1 MLLSI
6 ILQAT
11 APIADTLSAAVDT
24 VSSAVNS
31 TVNAIPV
38 AAKPAPEVI
47 SLWDVIMK
55 GGFIMIPIGI
65 LFAIAIY
72 IFIERF
78 ISIHSASKSEGNFMT
93 DIQDLIESDHIDKAL
108 LLCKKNDM
116 PIARMVEKGI
126 KRIGRPIKEIEE
138 SIEIV
143 GKFEVYEL
151 EKGLP
156 ILAIIAGI
164 APMFGFLGTILGVI
178 KIFFDISQSS
188 DVSIGVVSSG
198 LYVKM
203 VSSAAG
209 LVVGI
214 LAYIFYNW
222 LNLKISKVVNKM
234 ERNAVDFL
242 DFLQEPNK

>member
-1 MLLSI
+1 MILSI
-6 ILQAT
+6 ILQAVNNPDT
-11 APIADTLSAAVDT
+11 AASQVSNLPVVSAPAVF
-24 VSSAVNS
+24 SAWE
-31 TVNAIPV
+31 I
-38 AAKPAPEVI
+38 I
-47 SLWDVIMK
+47 QK
-55 GGFIMIPIGI
+55 GGLIMIPIGI
-65 LFAIAIY
+65 LFILAIY

-78 ISIHSASKSEGNFMT
+78 ISIQRASASEGNFIKQT
-93 DIQDLIESDHIDKAL
+93 KQLIENKKIDEAL
-108 LLCKKNDM
+108 QLCEKKDL

-126 KRIGRPIKEIEE
+126 IRIGSPIKEIEE

-143 GKFEVYEL
+143 GKFEVYDL

-156 ILAIIAGI
+156 VLAVIAGI

-178 KIFFDISQSS
+178 KIFFDISQSA
-188 DVSIGVVSSG
+188 DVSIGVVSAG

-209 LVVGI
+209 LVVGV

-222 LNLKISKVVNKM
+222 LNIKVGKIVNRM

-242 DFLQEPNK
+242 DFLKDTK